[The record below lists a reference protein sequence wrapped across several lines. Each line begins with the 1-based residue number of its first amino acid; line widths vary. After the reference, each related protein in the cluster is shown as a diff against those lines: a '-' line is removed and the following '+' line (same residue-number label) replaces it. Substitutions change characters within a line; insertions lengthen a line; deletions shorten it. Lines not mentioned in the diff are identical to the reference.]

1 MSMILDAF
9 DEGIHECE
17 KLMQESKRRHDE
29 GESSITLFA
38 TYEGSWTLRV
48 GYEFVDVKVCP
59 WCGE

>member
-1 MSMILDAF
+1 MNMVLDAF

-17 KLMQESKRRHDE
+17 KLLAESQRRHDE

-38 TYEGSWTLRV
+38 TYEGNWTLRV
-48 GYEFVDVKVCP
+48 GYEFVNVLRCP